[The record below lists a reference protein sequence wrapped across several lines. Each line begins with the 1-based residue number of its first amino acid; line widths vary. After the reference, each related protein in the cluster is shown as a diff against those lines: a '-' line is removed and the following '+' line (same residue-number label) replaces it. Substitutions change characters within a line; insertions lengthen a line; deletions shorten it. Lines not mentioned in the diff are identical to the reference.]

1 MPDKPSPRRW
11 RRWLAGAVVIA
22 AAWIS
27 AANAYLVASTRS
39 AIVSDVAAAPERAF
53 VIVLGNRVF
62 PDGSPCWDLAE
73 RLATGAALY
82 RAGRAKKIIVS
93 GAMYPN
99 GGYDEPHAM
108 AAWLVARGIP
118 AADVVV
124 DTGGYRTAATM
135 ADAVK
140 LGVRAALIA
149 TQQYHLPRAI
159 YLARHAGL
167 DVVGVAAPS
176 AKEALLPRLKL
187 AVREGLARA
196 EIIVE
201 VALRGVRGSRRD
213 PL

>member
-1 MPDKPSPRRW
+1 MVAL
-11 RRWLAGAVVIA
+11 LAVG
-22 AAWIS
+22 WIS
-27 AANAYLVASTRS
+27 GANAYLVASTRA
-39 AIVSDVAAAPERAF
+39 AIVTDVAAAPERPV

-73 RLATGAALY
+73 RLETGAALY

-93 GAMYPN
+93 GAWYPVVN
-99 GGYDEPHAM
+99 YDEPHAM
-108 AAWLVARGIP
+108 ADWLVARGIP
-118 AADVVV
+118 AADVVLDV
-124 DTGGYRTAATM
+124 GGFRTAATM

-140 LGVRAALIA
+140 LGVHGALIA

-167 DVVGVAAPS
+167 DVVGVASPPS
-176 AKEALLPRLKL
+176 GKDPLMARLKV

-201 VALRGVRGSRRD
+201 VALRGVRGSRRFIAN
-213 PL
+213 PAALR